1 MIVARIARLDY
12 PRDWPELLSTLIQSM
27 ESTQTYSEEQ
37 ARLIQYRILEI
48 LSEVL
53 SELST
58 RLLSSG
64 RKQFAEIAPSIFQAV
79 AQIYIIYVD
88 RTIVK
93 LTQLNTAID
102 GEALL
107 TELDIVSI
115 CVKCLR
121 ILMVS
126 GIKDVHKY
134 NETRVNRQE

>member
-1 MIVARIARLDY
+1 
-12 PRDWPELLSTLIQSM
+12 M

-79 AQIYIIYVD
+79 AQIYVLYVD

-93 LTQLNTAID
+93 LTQLSD
-102 GEALL
+102 SGDALL
-107 TELDIVSI
+107 IELDIVSI

-134 NETRVNRQE
+134 NETRVRKNHKEMIYIS